1 MLSKCFIKFW
11 LSQSLFKG
19 LFGAY
24 FKSMEEAKL
33 LGAAGED
40 YAAYYLKLQGK
51 AIVAR
56 NVHSSGGELDII
68 AYDEAQN
75 LYLLVEVK
83 TRTNE
88 DFANGIEAVGWKKQ
102 KKMQNAAA
110 HFFLNILRWPYVPD
124 FEIHALVL
132 VPNGKDDGSF
142 EVEYYEDLS

>member
-1 MLSKCFIKFW
+1 ME
-11 LSQSLFKG
+11 KG
-19 LFGAY
+19 
-24 FKSMEEAKL
+24 KL
-33 LGAAGED
+33 LGATGED

-68 AYDEAQN
+68 AYDESQN

-88 DFANGIEAVGWKKQ
+88 NFASGVEAVGYKKQ

-110 HFFLNILRWPYVPD
+110 HFFLNILRWPYVPE
-124 FEIHALVL
+124 FEIHALIL
-132 VPNGKDDGSF
+132 TPNGKNDGRF
-142 EVEYYEDLS
+142 EVEYYDDLS